1 MSKLFEILQKIRN
14 KPGMYIGS
22 TSVSDL
28 FHFLVGFKTALRE
41 LGIAATKEEM
51 DFYREFQPWLQKKY
65 HVSTSNSWAKII
77 MLHCANEQEGFN
89 TFYKLLEEFQNSN
102 KNLEE
107 ELFNEKSQIFVNKEK
122 ISQNNKYECIY
133 SVASTPEEKQAFQE
147 QFKSQNSDLTFDSCQ
162 MPNDK

>member
-22 TSVSDL
+22 ASVSDL

-51 DFYREFQPWLQKKY
+51 DFYREFQPWVQKKY

-77 MLHCANEQEGFN
+77 MLHCKSEQEGFN
-89 TFYKLLEEFQNSN
+89 TFYKLLEEFQHHN
-102 KNLEE
+102 KNVGGDLSDAKSYEDNKHNIEE
-107 ELFNEKSQIFVNKEK
+107 VIG
-122 ISQNNKYECIY
+122 I
-133 SVASTPEEKQAFQE
+133 
-147 QFKSQNSDLTFDSCQ
+147 
-162 MPNDK
+162 